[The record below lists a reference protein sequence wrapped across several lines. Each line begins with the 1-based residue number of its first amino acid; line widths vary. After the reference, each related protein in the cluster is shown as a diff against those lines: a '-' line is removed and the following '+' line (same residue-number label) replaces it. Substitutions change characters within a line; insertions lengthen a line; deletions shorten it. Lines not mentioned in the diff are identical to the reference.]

1 MCQNLYCRASIGYDD
16 PTDKPVQKSGKTA
29 EIRPKLNS
37 MLNTISNL
45 IFPKIKKGKQM
56 LPLLLNLAFSFWYF

>member
-37 MLNTISNL
+37 MLNMIPNL